1 MSDAA
6 AAADAPRIDIA
17 SLLAE
22 AETLGFQG
30 KPLLALP
37 LRFDPRAITI
47 VALNAAAG
55 VVFPARDLVPAVM
68 PADRAGWMHHPP
80 YDWTLPATGA
90 RWILFLGPR
99 RRIAVPM
106 LRSALKR
113 GLCRIV
119 YAGPRGL
126 KAEPVAAML
135 ARRGLEVA
143 LHQVAHRA
151 PVLDRLEGRALEKI
165 VAAML
170 MRAPA
175 PMAAPPRRILLAN
188 HSLSMG
194 GAERQIVNTLRGL
207 KTRGFADLALAC
219 ERRQDYGTDDPF
231 GRILEREKIPILEL
245 AGLPLADAGLP
256 SSEGLP
262 HSLGDDVVFWAGL
275 LRAHRPAVL
284 HAWQDA
290 TAVKAGLA
298 AAFVGVPR
306 IVLALRNRAPWRF
319 GYWLPW
325 MRPVLRALARLQ
337 NVVLTNNSRAGASDY
352 ARWLDLP
359 AERIQVV
366 YNALAPEA
374 LAPAARDAVATF
386 RAGFGIPEAAPVI
399 GSIFRFYPE
408 KNPALWIAVAAAVA
422 ARKPE
427 ARFLLVGDG
436 PLMSA
441 MQEAARRA
449 GIADRV
455 SFAGE
460 TGDPRTA
467 LAAMQV
473 FLLTSRE
480 EGLPN
485 VVIEAQAQGVPVV
498 TTHVGGAPE
507 AIDDGRSG
515 FAAPSR
521 DAGFLA
527 QAVLRALQDR
537 DWAEAAAKRAR
548 ECAAERFGMELM
560 LNRTLRLYGFDA

>member
-1 MSDAA
+1 MSD

-17 SLLAE
+17 GLLAE
-22 AETLGFQG
+22 AATLGFKG

-37 LRFDPRAITI
+37 LRFDPRAVTI
-47 VALNAAAG
+47 AALNAAAG

-68 PADRAGWMHHPP
+68 PADRAGWLHHPP

-106 LRSALKR
+106 LRAALR
-113 GLCRIV
+113 HGLRSVV

-126 KAEPVAAML
+126 KAEPIAAML
-135 ARRGLEVA
+135 ARRALEVA
-143 LHQVAHRA
+143 LHRVARRA
-151 PVLDRLEGRALEKI
+151 PALDRMEGRALEKI

-170 MRAPA
+170 RRAPA
-175 PMAAPPRRILLAN
+175 PAAAAPDRILLAN

-231 GRILEREKIPILEL
+231 GRALEQEKIPILEL
-245 AGLPLADAGLP
+245 AGLPISDVGLP

-298 AAFVGVPR
+298 AALVGVPR

-325 MRPVLRALARLQ
+325 MRPVIRALARQ
-337 NVVLTNNSRAGASDY
+337 RNVVLTNNSRAGAADY

-359 AERIQVV
+359 DDHIRVV
-366 YNALAPEA
+366 WNALAPEA
-374 LAPAARDAVATF
+374 LAPAAPREAAAF
-386 RAGFGIPEAAPVI
+386 RARLGIPEGLPIV
-399 GSIFRFYPE
+399 GSVFRFYPE
-408 KNPALWIAVAAAVA
+408 KDPLLWIAVAQAVA
-422 ARKPE
+422 ARMRY
-427 ARFLLVGDG
+427 ARFLLIGDG
-436 PLMSA
+436 PLKPA
-441 MQEAARRA
+441 MQEAARQA
-449 GIADRV
+449 GIADRLV
-455 SFAGE
+455 LAGE
-460 TGDPRTA
+460 IDNSAPA

-498 TTHVGGAPE
+498 TTHAGGAPE

-515 FAAPSR
+515 FAVASR
-521 DAGFLA
+521 DAEFLA
-527 QAVLRALQDR
+527 QAVLRALEDC
-537 DWAEAAAKRAR
+537 DWAMAAAKRAR

-560 LNRTLRLYGFDA
+560 VNRTLRLYGFDA